1 MSILCN
7 KIRSSLW
14 SIRNPLLLIVVCSCV
29 LMVGPQ
35 SSVCL
40 ANQQPT
46 SRASSDSTKMIGSE
60 VYMPALLKPGMADK
74 LISLDFDQVDI
85 KIFIKTVGELT
96 GINFLI
102 DDNIRGTVTL
112 ISPTKIRVGEVYEVF
127 ESVLQ
132 VKGYAAIPA
141 GRIVKIIPRAD
152 ASKSNILIRVGSNPA
167 LIPQNDSLVT
177 QIIPIRFANIAE
189 ISSSLTPLV
198 STGGN
203 LTTYPQTN
211 SVLLTDTSSNIHR
224 IAKLIQELDTEGA
237 KENITLIR
245 LKYGSARTISE
256 QIKQIMQQSTV
267 ASGSRIARAAPRGAS
282 AILKILPDERTNS
295 LILVAN
301 PDDTEIIRELVT
313 KLDVESPIEASNIH
327 VIYLKHAEAADVEK
341 SLSAVLGQLVSGSK
355 IESREPLQVTA
366 DESTNS
372 LIIVA
377 SAQYYKIIVDIID
390 KLDVV
395 REQVLVEFQ
404 IIEAS
409 DDVLKEIGVDWATI
423 DEAVADSV
431 RGFALTNLGPRVEAA
446 SGNLEGL
453 SIGVHKEVGG
463 QAAIGAVLNALEKHS
478 GINVLSTPHILT
490 SNHQEATIV
499 VADNVPYVRDS
510 RVTELDPAT
519 PTKIQT
525 YDFKDVGIELKVTP
539 HISPGDFVR
548 LEVDASFSKLVP
560 SAATGVISGE
570 TPTTAT
576 RDIETVI
583 SIPSRATVVIGGLI
597 RDDKET
603 IEKKVPLLGDMPL
616 VGGLFRVNSDRV
628 QKTNLLLFITPR
640 VLTTEEALEQIT
652 ELKKQQTLQPGA
664 NIEEES
670 SSLVDFL
677 DLE

>member
-1 MSILCN
+1 MSILCD
-7 KIRSSLW
+7 KMKSSLW
-14 SIRNPLLLIVVCSCV
+14 SIRFPLLLIVVCSCV
-29 LMVGPQ
+29 LMMEPQ

-40 ANQQPT
+40 ANQQPA
-46 SRASSDSTKMIGSE
+46 SRVSGDSTEMIESE

-132 VKGYAAIPA
+132 VKSYAAVAA
-141 GRIVKIIPRAD
+141 GKIVKIIPRAE
-152 ASKSNILIRVGSNPA
+152 ASKSNILIRVGGNPA
-167 LIPQNDSLVT
+167 LIPQNDSIVT

-203 LTTYPQTN
+203 LTTYLQTN

-256 QIKQIMQQSTV
+256 QIKEIMQQSTV
-267 ASGSRIARAAPRGAS
+267 ASVSRAARAAPRGVS
-282 AILKILPDERTNS
+282 AVLKILSDERTNS
-295 LILVAN
+295 LIVVAN
-301 PDDTEIIRELVT
+301 PDDTEIIRDLVT
-313 KLDVESPIEASNIH
+313 KLDVERPIEAGNIH
-327 VIYLKHAEAADVEK
+327 VIYLNHAEAAELEK
-341 SLSAVLGQLVSGSK
+341 SLSAVLGQMLTGSK

-377 SAQYYKIIVDIID
+377 SSQYYKIIVDIIE

-409 DDVLKEIGVDWATI
+409 DDVLKEIGVDWATL

-453 SIGVHKEVGG
+453 AIGVHKEVGG
-463 QAAIGAVLNALEKHS
+463 EATIGAVLKALEKHT
-478 GINVLSTPHILT
+478 GINVLSTPHVLT
-490 SNHQEATIV
+490 SNHQEATITV
-499 VADNVPYVRDS
+499 VDNVPYVRDS
-510 RVTELDPAT
+510 RITQPGEYESAI
-519 PTKIQT
+519 KT
-525 YDFKDVGIELKVTP
+525 YDFKDVGIILKVTP

-560 SAATGVISGE
+560 SATTGVIGGD

-576 RDIETVI
+576 RDVETVI
-583 SIPSRATVVIGGLI
+583 SIQSGATVVIGGLI

-603 IEKKVPLLGDMPL
+603 IEKKVPILGDIPL
-616 VGGLFRVNSDRV
+616 IGGLFRVNSDRV
-628 QKTNLLLFITPR
+628 QKTNLLLFITPH
-640 VLTTEEALEQIT
+640 VLTTQEALEQIT
-652 ELKKQQTLQPGA
+652 ELKKQQTLQSEG
-664 NIEEES
+664 NIEEELS
-670 SSLVDFL
+670 FL
-677 DLE
+677 F